1 MFEDGRYV
9 FTPVG
14 NVFVGQAGTVYVLTA
29 FCCWAESPTYETDST
44 ALPLYGLS

>member
-1 MFEDGRYV
+1 MYV
-9 FTPVG
+9 FALLG
-14 NVFVGQAGTVYVLTA
+14 KAFFGQAGTVYVLTA